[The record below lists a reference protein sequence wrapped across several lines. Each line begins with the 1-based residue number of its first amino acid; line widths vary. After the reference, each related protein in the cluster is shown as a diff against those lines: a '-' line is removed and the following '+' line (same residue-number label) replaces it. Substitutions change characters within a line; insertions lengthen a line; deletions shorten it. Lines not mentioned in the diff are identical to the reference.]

1 VTELVQALTT
11 GVLVGLSYAVL
22 GVGFSLTWG
31 ATGVINAAHTMVAV
45 IGAYLGY
52 QALAWW
58 GVDPVLALVG
68 ILPLFFF
75 AGWGFFELLI
85 RPLKQRVRV
94 VGLASVVLTLGTALV
109 LESLTTLAFSANPR
123 LVRTDYTSISFA
135 VGPAR
140 VSGGAAVAGVISL
153 VVIGL
158 LYWYRQSTYMGRAL
172 RALEQ
177 DPEGAALTGI
187 DVRRASAVAMGVAFA
202 TAGAAGV
209 ALSLIYTFSP
219 NTFLSWLVFTF
230 LVVILGGVGTVLGVT
245 LAGLIAGLVVT
256 LSSLV
261 IPFAWANLVL
271 FVVLILVLLFR
282 PTGLMRR

>member
-1 VTELVQALTT
+1 MIELVQALTT

-58 GVDPVLALVG
+58 GIDPVLALVG
-68 ILPLFFF
+68 IVPLFFV

-140 VSGGAAVAGVISL
+140 VTGGAAVAGVISL

>member
-1 VTELVQALTT
+1 MIELVQALTT
-11 GVLVGLSYAVL
+11 GALVGLSYAVL

-58 GVDPVLALVG
+58 GIDPVLALVG
-68 ILPLFFF
+68 IVPLFFV

-140 VSGGAAVAGVISL
+140 VTGGAAVAGVISL

-187 DVRRASAVAMGVAFA
+187 DVRRASALAMGVAFA